1 MPIYTGQQNVSR
13 CWNLN
18 GLPTPNVKGTMGV
31 LEAYQKAIHG
41 TKLAGPT
48 YFGEFLGK
56 VKSELIENVSRGGI
70 FKNRIY
76 SVIIIITDGNCH
88 DMEIT
93 KSLLI
98 DMSQMPFS
106 AVVVG
111 VGDSDFADME
121 VLDADAMVLSDS
133 KGREACRDIVQLV
146 KYTDFKDLGM
156 RELAL
161 EVLGEVPD

>member
-1 MPIYTGQQNVSR
+1 VSR

-18 GLPTPNVKGTMGV
+18 GQKEPYVSGTSGV

-41 TKLAGPT
+41 TKLTGPT
-48 YFGEFLGK
+48 YFGTFLNR
-56 VKSELIENVSRGGI
+56 VKSELIENVSEKGLFG
-70 FKNRIY
+70 NRIY
-76 SVIIIITDGNCH
+76 SVLIIITDGNCH

-98 DMSQMPFS
+98 DMSSMPFS

-121 VLDADAMVLSDS
+121 VLDADACVLQDVQ
-133 KGREACRDIVQLV
+133 GR
-146 KYTDFKDLGM
+146 
-156 RELAL
+156 
-161 EVLGEVPD
+161 